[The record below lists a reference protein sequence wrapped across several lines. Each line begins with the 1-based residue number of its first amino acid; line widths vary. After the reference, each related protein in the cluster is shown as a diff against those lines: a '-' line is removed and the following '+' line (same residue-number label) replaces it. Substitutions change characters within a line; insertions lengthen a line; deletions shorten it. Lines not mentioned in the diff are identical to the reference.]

1 MLEKL
6 PILKQKQ
13 LPPPQIQ
20 RKAIA
25 PINADPAKGLT
36 KQQVL
41 ERTEAGWSAGMGVAP
56 GKSEK
61 EIIKEHC
68 LTFFNLVFVV
78 MALLLAISGS
88 SILNMGFLMV
98 AFINTVIGII
108 QQIRAKRAVD
118 KLTLVAE
125 RPVIVIRDGVT
136 REISPRELV
145 VDDIAA
151 FGAGDA
157 LPADGILRT
166 GSLQVDESLLTGE
179 ADPVD
184 KKPGDPL
191 LSGSVVLS
199 GHGRMQL
206 KAVGPDAYAS
216 RLAAEAKANP
226 TAKKSE
232 MMRSLDKLI
241 FYIGI
246 GLIPV
251 GLMLFIQSFFVLDKS
266 FLETSESTVAALVGM
281 IPEGLYLLTSIAL
294 AASALKLSRSKVL
307 VQDMNCVEALARV
320 DILCVDKTGTITEP
334 TMEVHDLLPLAGTSH
349 EELETILAALFTGYE
364 PDNDTGRAMQQLYAQ
379 DSHWVCTRRIP
390 FSSVHKW
397 SGGIFKNHGAYL
409 TGAPEYLLGS
419 RFEEVR
425 QQVEEW
431 TGDGFRVMLVA
442 RYNGDPQPGKL
453 DDALVEP
460 LALVLLTSPLR
471 KDARETFAYFQDQ
484 GVSIRVLS
492 GDNPRTASLVA
503 QRAGIPGAE
512 NFIDARELK
521 TPEDYQNTA
530 RKVVVFGRV
539 TPEQKKLIIAAMQ
552 SQGHTVAMTGDG
564 VNDLLAMKQA
574 DCSVAMAS
582 GSQAATHMASMV
594 LLNSDF
600 AGMPHIVGEGRRVIN
615 NIQRSAS
622 LFLVKNIFSVVL
634 SLVCLFSGF
643 AYPLIPIQL
652 TVVAAL
658 TIGIPSF
665 FLALE
670 PNYTRVKGKFL
681 PSVLR
686 QAMPGGLT
694 NVILVVIALCFA
706 SMLNLTTQQIGTICA
721 SILGVVGLLVLLRVC
736 QPFVKFRI
744 ALWFLMAAGL
754 LLCFTVFGNY
764 LQLGT
769 GSKESNL
776 VLVAMLAMAPTV
788 FFALSWLF
796 GRLDILWDNWKTR
809 RKNRKNA
816 KLLKDR

>member
-1 MLEKL
+1 MKKFPLSA
-6 PILKQKQ
+6 QKQ
-13 LPPPQIQ
+13 LPPPQLQ
-20 RKAIA
+20 RRSIDAID
-25 PINADPAKGLT
+25 ADPTQGLT
-36 KQQVL
+36 KAQVL
-41 ERTEAGWSAGMGVAP
+41 QRTEAGWSAGVSLSS
-56 GKSEK
+56 GKTEK
-61 EIIKEHC
+61 EIIREHC
-68 LTFFNLVFVV
+68 LTFFNLIFVV
-78 MALLLAISGS
+78 MALLLALAGS
-88 SILNMGFLMV
+88 SILNMGFLLV
-98 AFINTVIGII
+98 AFINTVIGIV

-125 RPVIVIRDGVT
+125 RPVIVIREG
-136 REISPRELV
+136 RNLEISPRELV

-157 LPADGILRT
+157 LPGDGILRT

-184 KKPGDPL
+184 KKPGDAL
-191 LSGSVVLS
+191 LSGSVILS

-226 TAKKSE
+226 TAGKSE

-251 GLMLFIQSFFVLDKS
+251 GLLLFIQSFFLLDKS
-266 FLETSESTVAALVGM
+266 FLETTESTVAALVGM

-307 VQDMNCVEALARV
+307 VQNMNCVEALARV

-334 TMEVHDLLPLAGTSH
+334 TMEVHDLLPIGEASH
-349 EELETILAALFTGYE
+349 EELETILAALFSGYE

-379 DSHWVCTRRIP
+379 DSQWVCIRRIP

-397 SGGIFKNHGAYL
+397 SGGVFKNHGAYL
-409 TGAPEYLLGS
+409 TGAPEYILGQ

-425 QQVEEW
+425 PQVEEW

-442 RYNGDPQPGKL
+442 RYHGDPQPGRL
-453 DDALVEP
+453 EAEQVEP

-471 KDARETFAYFQDQ
+471 KDARETFAYFREQ

-512 NFIDARELK
+512 NYLDARQLK
-521 TPEDYQNTA
+521 TPQDYREAVKNT
-530 RKVVVFGRV
+530 VVFGRV
-539 TPEQKKLIIAAMQ
+539 TPEQKKLLIAAMQ
-552 SQGHTVAMTGDG
+552 AQGHTVAMTGDG

-582 GSQAATHMASMV
+582 GSQAATQIASMV

-600 AGMPHIVGEGRRVIN
+600 SGMPHIVGEGRRVIN

-658 TIGIPSF
+658 TIGVPSF

-694 NVILVVIALCFA
+694 NVLLVVVALCFA
-706 SMLNLTTQQIGTICA
+706 SMLALTTRQIGTVCA

-736 QPFVKFRI
+736 QPFDKFRI
-744 ALWFLMAAGL
+744 VLWSLMAAGL
-754 LLCFTVFGNY
+754 VLCFTLLGSM

-776 VLVAMLAMAPTV
+776 VLITMLAMAPTV
-788 FFALSWLF
+788 FFILSWLF
-796 GRLDILWDNWKTR
+796 GRLDILWEKLQTR

-816 KLLKDR
+816 KK